1 MQKLRTLKLF
11 TFPFT
16 AMGTSCTL
24 FIYSTQNRANK
35 AAQYAISE
43 ARRIEA
49 RYSRYR
55 SDSVLSKINRA
66 AEVGASVKVDEETAA
81 ILDYAYSC
89 YLKSGGLFDITSGV
103 LRRAWDF
110 SRSSLPNQQSIDELL
125 PLIGLEKIIW
135 ESPRLTFTIP
145 GMEMDF
151 GGICKEYASDRAAD
165 LCKEQGIKHGL
176 VDLGGDI
183 TVIGPIPDDKPWHIE
198 IRNPETPD
206 TAITTVDVISG
217 SLATSGNYERYMD
230 VDGKR
235 YCHILNP
242 LTGWPVFGLS
252 SVSVLA
258 PQCLIAGSV
267 STIAMLKEK
276 EGIQWLSDMGLPHVW
291 VDDNGV
297 TGKMLPE
304 LISL

>member
-24 FIYSTQNRANK
+24 FIYSTQNRANR
-35 AAQYAISE
+35 AAKYAISE

-55 SDSVLSKINRA
+55 SDSVLSKINHA
-66 AEVGASVKVDEETAA
+66 AEVGASVEVDEETAA

-89 YLKSGGLFDITSGV
+89 YRKSGGLFDITSGI
-103 LRRAWDF
+103 LRRVWDF

-183 TVIGPIPDDKPWHIE
+183 TVIGPIPDDNPWHIE
-198 IRNPETPD
+198 IRNPKAPN

-242 LTGWPVFGLS
+242 LTGWPVCGLS

-267 STIAMLKEK
+267 ATIAMLKEK
-276 EGIQWLSDMGLPHVW
+276 EGIQWLSEMGLPHVW
-291 VDDNGV
+291 VDDDGAM
-297 TGKMLPE
+297 GKMLTAN
-304 LISL
+304 